1 MRPSDLQVSAVE
13 GDTVSVLCSV
23 DSNPPASVVWRH
35 QDTGDIL
42 SNSHQLLLSTISRTR
57 AGRYVCEASNR
68 IGSSESQE
76 TVIDVKC
83 EYLN

>member
-35 QDTGDIL
+35 QDTGGEHRECSL
-42 SNSHQLLLSTISRTR
+42 EWK
-57 AGRYVCEASNR
+57 Y
-68 IGSSESQE
+68 SQV
-76 TVIDVKC
+76 TSPTSLPSV
-83 EYLN
+83 LTFL